1 MLIIKGWCLET
12 DWCFDWSCSNYSFQQ
27 GI

>member
-1 MLIIKGWCLET
+1 MLMLIIRAKIWRLT
-12 DWCFDWSCSNYSFQQ
+12 DALTEANYSFQQ

>member
-1 MLIIKGWCLET
+1 LTEA
-12 DWCFDWSCSNYSFQQ
+12 NYSFQQ